1 MLLDGI
7 YSAVVVRDILERGKR
22 KEQRAVT
29 DALLLRKIILFLA
42 DNIGNNTSA
51 ASIGRT
57 LVSEGLL
64 DDGRKAKPAVQTI
77 SAYIDALLESYIFY
91 EVKRFD
97 IKGKDYLRTLG
108 KYYIVDPGLRTY
120 LLGNRGGDVGHIL
133 ENIVYFELLRR
144 GYEVAI
150 GKVGE
155 KEIDFIATKMN
166 EKRYIQVTDNMNA
179 PETRAR
185 ELAPLQAVQDNYEK
199 IVIAMDCDLISDV
212 YGIKIVKALD
222 FLLNEG

>member
-1 MLLDGI
+1 MCI
-7 YSAVVVRDILERGKR
+7 RDR
-22 KEQRAVT
+22 
-29 DALLLRKIILFLA
+29 
-42 DNIGNNTSA
+42 
-51 ASIGRT
+51 
-57 LVSEGLL
+57 
-64 DDGRKAKPAVQTI
+64 
-77 SAYIDALLESYIFY
+77 SYIFY

-150 GKVGE
+150 GTVGE

-166 EKRYIQVTDNMNA
+166 EKKYIQVTDNMNA
-179 PETRAR
+179 PETRTR

-199 IVIAMDCDLISDV
+199 IVIAMNLSLIHIEMCIRDRSCSCRRRSRREMRRAV
-212 YGIKIVKALD
+212 PA
-222 FLLNEG
+222 

>member
-1 MLLDGI
+1 M
-7 YSAVVVRDILERGKR
+7 
-22 KEQRAVT
+22 
-29 DALLLRKIILFLA
+29 
-42 DNIGNNTSA
+42 
-51 ASIGRT
+51 
-57 LVSEGLL
+57 
-64 DDGRKAKPAVQTI
+64 
-77 SAYIDALLESYIFY
+77 
-91 EVKRFD
+91 
-97 IKGKDYLRTLG
+97 RTLG

-199 IVIAMDCDLISDV
+199 IVIAMDCDLIHDV
-212 YGIKIVKALD
+212 DGIKIVKALD

>member
-1 MLLDGI
+1 MEIPAKTITDM
-7 YSAVVVRDILERGKR
+7 
-22 KEQRAVT
+22 QRQV
-29 DALLLRKIILFLA
+29 DAC
-42 DNIGNNTSA
+42 
-51 ASIGRT
+51 
-57 LVSEGLL
+57 
-64 DDGRKAKPAVQTI
+64 

-133 ENIVYFELLRR
+133 ENIVYFELLRC

-166 EKRYIQVTDNMNA
+166 EKKYIQVTDNMNA

-212 YGIKIVKALD
+212 DGIKIVKALD
-222 FLLNEG
+222 FLFNEG